1 MKIPKVVFVL
11 NLEKP
16 ILKYIWKKI
25 WLRFTKTVLK
35 KNKTG
40 GGRSGRLREGVIFFN
55 KDSNSGLRKGLRS
68 CISNK
73 IPNDANSSL
82 LGKTPGKAN
91 STVRRKASLMCVQTG
106 SKQD

>member
-40 GGRSGRLREGVIFFN
+40 GGRSGMAAYAIIFIT
-55 KDSNSGLRKGLRS
+55 R
-68 CISNK
+68 
-73 IPNDANSSL
+73 
-82 LGKTPGKAN
+82 
-91 STVRRKASLMCVQTG
+91 
-106 SKQD
+106 

>member
-1 MKIPKVVFVL
+1 MCCVTLGAVYAL
-11 NLEKP
+11 MYQTSSHLWTQEATS
-16 ILKYIWKKI
+16 WA
-25 WLRFTKTVLK
+25 
-35 KNKTG
+35 G

-82 LGKTPGKAN
+82 LEKTPGKAN